1 MRERRLIPRM
11 TYAVR
16 RERGIALLIVLVVL
30 VLIATLATEIAI
42 TARTTHRLADNSIDD
57 LLLRTTVDGRIE
69 ILKAALRY
77 DGTNGTGYDGEAD
90 DWSWHKREKLSSW
103 GERGVSAF
111 GAITPDD
118 TGTTA
123 QYKTTDIKI
132 TAWCEDER
140 SKVNL
145 RGLMKPE
152 DSPIFQNTRDLL
164 IRVIDLYR
172 EGHSS
177 LDLSDG
183 DGKEMVDDVVKWLQ
197 AEADTDENPMPAVKP
212 NRGRLQSVDD
222 LLRVPGGRWTAE
234 RLYDVKDPEISDDE
248 KDQGTVTTDSDTSS
262 SSSTSSD
269 GSDAGSWE
277 RQNGVPGLFRYLT
290 VFAEEVADPP
300 MRINVNTAPLVV
312 LKALLDP
319 NDEELA
325 QKIIDHRREGADDT
339 SDTSGTSGGTSSG
352 TDAGAKGFFK
362 TKADLTKVEGMDQDL
377 AKYPRLNFF
386 ADVASP
392 VYSLR
397 VIARAVSQGAGG
409 GETQTSDDGEAA
421 PKTLQSAYDF
431 RMVVQRTN
439 AGFLTLYSERRN
451 DPRFDD

>member
-1 MRERRLIPRM
+1 M
-11 TYAVR
+11 TYRVR
-16 RERGIALLIVLVVL
+16 RARGVALLIVLVVL
-30 VLIATLATEIAI
+30 VLIATLATEIAV
-42 TARTTHRLADNSIDD
+42 TARTTHRLADNSLDE
-57 LLLRTTVDGRIE
+57 LLLRTSVDGRIE

-90 DWSWHKREKLSSW
+90 EWSWHKREKLSSW

-111 GAITPDD
+111 GGITPDE

-164 IRVIDLYR
+164 IRLIDLYR

-183 DGKEMVDDVVKWLQ
+183 DGKEMVDDLVRWIQ
-197 AEADTDENPMPAVKP
+197 AEADTEENPMPAVKP

-234 RLYDVKDPEISDDE
+234 RLYDVKDPDLAEEDE
-248 KDQGTVTTDSDTSS
+248 ADQGTVTPASDTSS
-262 SSSTSSD
+262 STSS
-269 GSDAGSWE
+269 GGTDAGSWE

-312 LKALLDP
+312 IKALLDS
-319 NDEELA
+319 NDEDLA
-325 QKIIDHRREGADDT
+325 EKIIEHRREGADDT
-339 SDTSGTSGGTSSG
+339 SDTSGTSTGTTGTSG
-352 TDAGAKGFFK
+352 TDAGTQGFFK
-362 TKADLTKVEGMDQDL
+362 TKADLSKVEGMDQDL

-386 ADVASP
+386 ADVSSS
-392 VYSLR
+392 VFSLR
-397 VIARAVSQGAGG
+397 VIARAVSEGASGS
-409 GETQTSDDGEAA
+409 ETEPTPDGEEA
-421 PKTLQSAYDF
+421 PKQLQSAYDF

>member
-1 MRERRLIPRM
+1 M
-11 TYAVR
+11 TYGVR
-16 RERGIALLIVLVVL
+16 RARGIALLIVLVVL
-30 VLIATLATEIAI
+30 VLIATLATEIAV
-42 TARTTHRLADNSIDD
+42 TARMTHRLADNSMDE
-57 LLLRTTVDGRIE
+57 LLLRTSVDGRIE

-90 DWSWHKREKLSSW
+90 EWSWHKREKLSSW
-103 GERGVSAF
+103 GERGASAF
-111 GAITPDD
+111 GGITPDE

-152 DSPIFQNTRDLL
+152 DSPVFQNTRDLL

-172 EGHSS
+172 EGHSQ

-183 DGKEMVDDVVKWLQ
+183 DGKEMVDDVVRWIQ
-197 AEADTDENPMPAVKP
+197 AEADTEENPMPAVKP

-234 RLYDVKDPEISDDE
+234 RLYDVKDPELTDDDAE
-248 KDQGTVTTDSDTSS
+248 QGAVTQASDTPSAA
-262 SSSTSSD
+262 SSD
-269 GSDAGSWE
+269 GADAGTWE

-300 MRINVNTAPLVV
+300 MRININTAPIVV

-319 NDEELA
+319 NDEDLA
-325 QKIIDHRREGADDT
+325 EKIIEHRREGADDT
-339 SDTSGTSGGTSSG
+339 SDTSGTPLGTSGTSG
-352 TDAGAKGFFK
+352 TDAGTQGFFK
-362 TKADLTKVEGMDQDL
+362 TKADLSKVEGMDQDL

-386 ADVASP
+386 ADVASS
-392 VYSLR
+392 VFTLR
-397 VIARAVSQGAGG
+397 VIARAVSQGGG
-409 GETQTSDDGEAA
+409 GAETQTTDDGEAA
-421 PKTLQSAYDF
+421 PKQLESVYDF

>member
-1 MRERRLIPRM
+1 MK
-11 TYAVR
+11 YGVR
-16 RERGIALLIVLVVL
+16 RAHGIALLIVLVVL
-30 VLIATLATEIAI
+30 VLIATLATEIAV
-42 TARTTHRLADNSIDD
+42 TARTTHRLAENAMDD
-57 LLLRTTVDGRIE
+57 LLLRAAVDGRIE

-77 DGTNGTGYDGEAD
+77 DGTNGSGYDGEAD
-90 DWSWHKREKLSSW
+90 EWSWHKREKLSSW
-103 GERGVSAF
+103 GERGTSVY
-111 GAITPDD
+111 GTVTQDD
-118 TGTTA
+118 THTA
-123 QYKTTDIKI
+123 VQYRSTDIEL

-152 DSPIFQNTRDLL
+152 DSPVFQNTRDVLVRL
-164 IRVIDLYR
+164 IDLYR
-172 EGHSS
+172 EGHNS
-177 LDLSDG
+177 LDLSDA
-183 DGKEMVDDVVKWLQ
+183 DGKEMVDDLVKWLQ

-234 RLYDVKDPEISDDE
+234 RLYDVKDPDVSDE
-248 KDQGTVTTDSDTSS
+248 EDSSSSSQPTSS
-262 SSSTSSD
+262 SSSSSSGTSDSA
-269 GSDAGSWE
+269 DAGSWE

-300 MRINVNTAPLVV
+300 MRINLNTAPLVV

-319 NDEELA
+319 NDEDLA
-325 QKIIDHRREGADDT
+325 EKIIEHRREGADDT
-339 SDTSGTSGGTSSG
+339 SDTSGTSTSTTSG
-352 TDAGAKGFFK
+352 TGDNAQGFFK
-362 TKADLTKVEGMDQDL
+362 TKADVTKVEGMDSDL

-392 VYSLR
+392 VFSLR
-397 VIARAVSQGAGG
+397 VIARARTSNGSGSG
-409 GETQTSDDGEAA
+409 SSDDSDPASTDDPQKHKDVEAV
-421 PKTLQSAYDF
+421 YDY

-439 AGFLTLYSERRN
+439 AGFLTLFTERRN